1 MATLLTLWGRT
12 SSSNTQKVLWVLKE
26 LNLDYKLIAASARLG
41 PTSEFL
47 DSGHVFG
54 IVGTDEYAELN
65 PHQLIPTL
73 KDSSPGEPVVVFES
87 HSIVRYLA
95 MAHGGAHLYGG
106 TAAGM
111 AKASMWMDW
120 VLAGND
126 YAPSFGSPNHHLI
139 DEVARTPPDKRNT
152 DVVVRYHQEYC
163 DKLAVA
169 EAQLEKTGAPFLAGG
184 EDMTLADVPFGAEL
198 NRWSLC
204 LHACARDGVDVCA
217 LSGRQ
222 AAFPRLREYY
232 ERLMLRPAFRAQVY
246 DLELAHQRLEGDF
259 GLAGKAQA

>member
-1 MATLLTLWGRT
+1 MLAPLLTVWGRS

-26 LNLDYKLIAASARLG
+26 LNLDFKLIAASARLG
-41 PTSEFL
+41 PTSQFL
-47 DSGHVFG
+47 ESGPVYG
-54 IVGTDEYAELN
+54 LVDTDEYAEMN
-65 PHQLIPTL
+65 PHRLIPTL
-73 KDSSPGEPVVVFES
+73 EHRDPDNGEPVVVFES

-95 MAHGGAHLYGG
+95 MAHGPHLYGG

-126 YAPSFGSPNHHLI
+126 YTPSFGSANHHLI
-139 DEVARTPPDKRNT
+139 DEVARTPPAKRRL
-152 DVVVRYHQEYC
+152 DVVMRYHQEYC

-169 EAQLEKTGAPFLAGG
+169 EAELQKTGAPWLAGG
-184 EDMTLADVPFGAEL
+184 AEMTLADVPFATEL

-204 LHACARDGVDVCA
+204 LHACARDGVDVCK
-217 LSGRQ
+217 LSERQ

-232 ERLMLRPAFRAQVY
+232 ARLLQRPAFRTQVY
-246 DLELAHQRLEGDF
+246 ELELAHQRLEGVL
-259 GLAGKAQA
+259 GLAGTE